1 MLMLKTI
8 TRINFNKDGNDGA
21 YRELSSEYY
30 ILYII
35 YYILLDTLT
44 VNKNT
49 IGGMVWNGRE
59 LSSKDLNKPFVKT
72 RLKLRA

>member
-1 MLMLKTI
+1 MVTMGLI
-8 TRINFNKDGNDGA
+8 GNFPQNII
-21 YRELSSEYY
+21 YY

-35 YYILLDTLT
+35 KGKFLDTLT